1 MAAASL
7 HTWLRAQLA
16 FFASNQHERDQRA
29 NNLSLGYQR
38 KRSGLTDEIFIV
50 RRWLCLNAPG
60 RNVVPAL
67 ANDWRGGVVTILNGR
82 GFLTYKLIEVDEKP
96 TNRFAVGYF
105 MEGSTKTQGGQI
117 LPSAGWIDCKEGYYE
132 FWNEVDPANYTSSE
146 EIMGALNTMV
156 REFCGGHSIDYRD
169 SPYYKKGGNAFYL

>member
-1 MAAASL
+1 MP
-7 HTWLRAQLA
+7 HDIIDNR
-16 FFASNQHERDQRA
+16 
-29 NNLSLGYQR
+29 
-38 KRSGLTDEIFIV
+38 
-50 RRWLCLNAPG
+50 
-60 RNVVPAL
+60 
-67 ANDWRGGVVTILNGR
+67 
-82 GFLTYKLIEVDEKP
+82 DEKLVEHIKNILGS
-96 TNRFAVGYF
+96 TDSARFAVGYF
-105 MEGSTKTQGGQI
+105 MEGSTKTQDGQI

>member
-1 MAAASL
+1 MKFLLFGVGVASMLLAATS
-7 HTWLRAQLA
+7 
-16 FFASNQHERDQRA
+16 S
-29 NNLSLGYQR
+29 
-38 KRSGLTDEIFIV
+38 
-50 RRWLCLNAPG
+50 
-60 RNVVPAL
+60 PAL

-96 TNRFAVGYF
+96 TDRFAVGYF

-169 SPYYKKGGNAFYL
+169 SPYYKKRGSAFYL